1 MPTPR
6 EALHDNAPS
15 ITYWEQITTP
25 ITPPHR
31 GTHGEP
37 TPLEPGRD
45 GDHAAGRRGAP
56 RTRAS
61 RHAFPALPE
70 PVRAK
75 ARDFRL
81 LRAETREA
89 FLRAS
94 TPALNQGPKV
104 GAVRR
109 ADIDMSDARAVVSS
123 AMKFVLPIPPLPD
136 GEPLVYPP
144 GELDAHGR
152 SIAGL
157 PMRDYH
163 GNIIEGTGVV
173 FRNEK
178 DQSPQGVK
186 GDGSGV
192 IIFNL
197 VTPGEAERLR
207 ERIAQA
213 APEPGMLTRDAVL
226 DILAFAESE
235 LGLKDRYDS
244 NTAYAQGL
252 LPLAGHTQGLLGL
265 FKRDDTK
272 VCRAVSLPGEG
283 TFEGPAAGPQ
293 RFERGA
299 GVVHDGDEFRLV
311 QAPEFALS
319 YSDANSRELL
329 DAAQLPVGLPAFK
342 DRGYLG
348 YTLPRTKP
356 EKRIAAHPL
365 PRNWRMQGNYP
376 FPAAPGTGTGTGT
389 GTDTDPTDE

>member
-1 MPTPR
+1 MRRRSPL
-6 EALHDNAPS
+6 E
-15 ITYWEQITTP
+15 EQITAP
-25 ITPPHR
+25 IKPPNR
-31 GTHGEP
+31 GAHGEP
-37 TPLEPGRD
+37 TAPEPGRH
-45 GDHAAGRRGAP
+45 GDRASGSRGEP
-56 RTRAS
+56 RVRAS
-61 RHAFPALPE
+61 RPCFPALPE

-75 ARDFRL
+75 GRDFRL
-81 LRAETREA
+81 LRAKSREA

-123 AMKFVLPIPPLPD
+123 ATKFVLPVPPLPD

-144 GELDAHGR
+144 GEVDADGR

-157 PMRDYH
+157 PMRDYD

-178 DQSPQGVK
+178 DDSPQGVK
-186 GDGSGV
+186 GDGTGV

-197 VTPGEAERLR
+197 VTPEQAERLR
-207 ERIAQA
+207 ERIATL
-213 APEPGMLTRDAVL
+213 APEPGTLTRDTIQRL
-226 DILAFAESE
+226 LAFARNE
-235 LGLKDRYDS
+235 LALEDRYDS
-244 NTAYAQGL
+244 NTAYARSL
-252 LPLAGHTQGLLGL
+252 LPLAGQTEGLLGL

-299 GVVHDGDEFRLV
+299 GVVHDGNEFRLV
-311 QAPEFALS
+311 QAREFALS
-319 YSDANSRELL
+319 YSDANSRALL
-329 DAAQLPVGLPAFK
+329 DPAQLPVGLPAFK

-348 YTLPRTKP
+348 YALPPTKP

-365 PRNWRMQGNYP
+365 PRNWRMQGNCML
-376 FPAAPGTGTGTGT
+376 PAAPGTE
-389 GTDTDPTDE
+389 PTEA